1 MQSRADWSRWADTL
15 RRFKMDGLASW
26 FLEAGSPLAVLG
38 AQIVYI
44 SQPFVGG
51 QQAETLARMLE
62 DEQETRAF
70 AAYLRERC

>member
-1 MQSRADWSRWADTL
+1 M
-15 RRFKMDGLASW
+15 
-26 FLEAGSPLAVLG
+26 AVLG

-51 QQAETLARMLE
+51 QQMEALARMLE

-70 AAYLRERC
+70 AAHLRERC

>member
-51 QQAETLARMLE
+51 QQMEALARMLE

-70 AAYLRERC
+70 AAHLRERC